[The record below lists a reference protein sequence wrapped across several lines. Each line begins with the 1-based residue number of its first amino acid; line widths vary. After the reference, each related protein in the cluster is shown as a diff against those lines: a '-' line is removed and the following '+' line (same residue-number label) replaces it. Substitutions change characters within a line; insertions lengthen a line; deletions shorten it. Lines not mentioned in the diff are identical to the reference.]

1 MKSRWKEINRFP
13 LSDPLK
19 SNIPDTKIDRVKY
32 FFLSSTVYTAYSLH
46 SIESTQ
52 HRVYTA
58 CSLHN
63 IQSTQHSLHS
73 IQSTQHT
80 VYTTYSLHNISLHG
94 IQSTQHTVYT
104 AYSLHSIQAYKRIKG
119 PRLKL
124 LFENR
129 NNQLPDIII
138 LQRSSVPWVFVKL
151 QAIPVFHPNT

>member
-32 FFLSSTVYTAYSLH
+32 FFLSS
-46 SIESTQ
+46 
-52 HRVYTA
+52 
-58 CSLHN
+58 
-63 IQSTQHSLHS
+63 
-73 IQSTQHT
+73 
-80 VYTTYSLHNISLHG
+80 
-94 IQSTQHTVYT
+94 TVYT